1 MNRMKTV
8 LGVSIAALIAFGG
21 VLSVADVGQAGERDR
36 KGDREWRDEGD
47 WKGEWKRDRDDDDD
61 RDDDWRGRRG
71 YGRGYWGGYGRGYWG
86 GYGRPYGYYRGPGYY
101 GGGCGWLYRNA
112 LLGADTGGPDF
123 MSAGATEKVRL
134 SGEFTTKSSRLVLL
148 SGRWALRTK
157 RRPVCVT
164 FFQPQRCSPPS

>member
-1 MNRMKTV
+1 MKRMKTV

-71 YGRGYWGGYGRGYWG
+71 DGRGYWGGYGRATGVG
-86 GYGRPYGYYRGPGYY
+86 TDRPYGYYRRPGYY

-112 LLGADTGGPDF
+112 LA
-123 MSAGATEKVRL
+123 AG
-134 SGEFTTKSSRLVLL
+134 SGYWWSRFYECR
-148 SGRWALRTK
+148 SY
-157 RRPVCVT
+157 
-164 FFQPQRCSPPS
+164 

>member
-1 MNRMKTV
+1 MKRMKTV

-36 KGDREWRDEGD
+36 
-47 WKGEWKRDRDDDDD
+47 DDDDD
-61 RDDDWRGRRG
+61 RDDDWRGQRG

-112 LLGADTGGPDF
+112 LATG
-123 MSAGATEKVRL
+123 
-134 SGEFTTKSSRLVLL
+134 SGYWWSRFYECR
-148 SGRWALRTK
+148 GY
-157 RRPVCVT
+157 
-164 FFQPQRCSPPS
+164 

>member
-71 YGRGYWGGYGRGYWG
+71 YGRGYWGGQG
-86 GYGRPYGYYRGPGYY
+86 
-101 GGGCGWLYRNA
+101 
-112 LLGADTGGPDF
+112 LLGWVRTPLWLLSRTGILWWR
-123 MSAGATEKVRL
+123 VRL
-134 SGEFTTKSSRLVLL
+134 AVSERTSYWERILVVPIL
-148 SGRWALRTK
+148 
-157 RRPVCVT
+157 
-164 FFQPQRCSPPS
+164 

>member
-71 YGRGYWGGYGRGYWG
+71 YGRGYWGGYGRATGVG
-86 GYGRPYGYYRGPGYY
+86 TD
-101 GGGCGWLYRNA
+101 A
-112 LLGADTGGPDF
+112 IMVIIADRDTTL
-123 MSAGATEKVRL
+123 AGAAGCIGTH
-134 SGEFTTKSSRLVLL
+134 
-148 SGRWALRTK
+148 
-157 RRPVCVT
+157 
-164 FFQPQRCSPPS
+164 

>member
-21 VLSVADVGQAGERDR
+21 VLSVADVGQAVERDR
-36 KGDREWRDEGD
+36 KGDREWSDEGD

-71 YGRGYWGGYGRGYWG
+71 DGRGYWGGYGRATGVG
-86 GYGRPYGYYRGPGYY
+86 TDRPYGYYRRPGYY

-112 LLGADTGGPDF
+112 YT
-123 MSAGATEKVRL
+123 AGHCYNRDEIREL
-134 SGEFTTKSSRLVLL
+134 QR
-148 SGRWALRTK
+148 RWPETNWPRSM
-157 RRPVCVT
+157 
-164 FFQPQRCSPPS
+164 RCFPYR